1 MAEQPSI
8 FTRIINGEIPAK
20 FVYQDDLVVAINDIN
35 PVAPVHILI
44 IPREPLVNV
53 YDINENNVH
62 IAGHMLLV
70 AAKIAEQEGI
80 TDGFRV
86 AINSGQDARQE
97 VMHLHM
103 HLIAGK
109 GLGRIG

>member
-1 MAEQPSI
+1 MTDQPSI
-8 FTRIINGEIPAK
+8 FTRIMNGEIPAK
-20 FVYQDDLVVAINDIN
+20 FVYQDDLVIAIHDIN

-53 YDINENNVH
+53 YDINEQNAH
-62 IAGHMLLV
+62 LAGHMLLV
-70 AAKIAEQEGI
+70 AAKIAAQEGI
-80 TDGFRV
+80 TNGFRV
-86 AINSGQDARQE
+86 AINSGAEARQE

-109 GLGRIG
+109 ELGRIG